1 MNFGSFRS
9 ASTAMRR
16 LIVVTMI
23 TCILLVLCPT
33 VIACAQWIAGSPEG
47 TPGGNGDNQGTDKI
61 TYTSIPVASSD
72 VYSKGTLLIVNNDTP
87 IRTYPSDT
95 QLVRINGENKASS
108 YKVKTD
114 QFRLRSEALIA
125 FNEMLNAYFAAT
137 NDGTVIITSA
147 YRTEAEQAALT
158 SSTVKAGYSD
168 HHLALS
174 LALKQNDERSTSEL
188 PNGHWIYENGYKYG
202 YIQRYPQGK
211 ESSTGDTQ
219 AYYNCVRYVGIPHAT
234 YMKEN
239 NLSLEEYVE
248 AVKSYTQSGTHLSVS
263 AGGATY
269 EIYYVPAN
277 LMGSDTDVTTLTV
290 PSNREYS
297 YSGNNT
303 DGFIVTVKIS

>member
-9 ASTAMRR
+9 APAATRR
-16 LIVVTMI
+16 LIVITMI
-23 TCILLVLCPT
+23 TCILLVLCPA
-33 VIACAQWIAGSPEG
+33 VIACTQWIAGSNEG
-47 TPGGNGDNQGTDKI
+47 TPGENNNQNTGKI

-72 VYSKGTLLIVNNDTP
+72 VYSKGSLLIVNNTTP
-87 IRTYPSDT
+87 IRVYPADT
-95 QLVRINGENKASS
+95 QLVRISGENKSS
-108 YKVKTD
+108 AYKVKTD
-114 QFRLRSEALIA
+114 QFRLRGEALTA
-125 FNEMLNAYFAAT
+125 FNEMLNAYYAAT

-147 YRTEAEQAALT
+147 YRTEAEQAALS
-158 SSTVKAGYSD
+158 SSTVQAGYSD

-174 LALKQNDERSTSEL
+174 LALKQNDDRSTSEL
-188 PNGHWIYENGYKYG
+188 PANHWIYENGYQYG
-202 YIQRYPQGK
+202 YIQRYPVGK
-211 ESSTGDTQ
+211 EASTGDTQ

-248 AVKSYTQSGTHLSVS
+248 AVKAYTQSGTHLTVS
-263 AGGATY
+263 AGGTSY

-277 LMGSDTDVTTLTV
+277 LTGADTDVTTLTV

-303 DGFIVTVKIS
+303 DGFIVTVKVS